1 MGLIGRQ
8 ETTGAF
14 AKLDDI
20 TSLFDGNATVFNL
33 TLGGQSFFPSNPFTL
48 LVSVAGVIQEAAT
61 DYTIVESAIKFT
73 TPPANGASGFIVVL
87 STPSASAN
95 IAKVGIQSAGTSIG
109 NVSTLN
115 FIGVGNTFAVN
126 DSTVD
131 ISIQGG
137 GGGGG
142 SSAGQVVNYPDGS
155 ASPFVLSMGRV
166 TQSINLDDTV
176 ASEDANIVVGGATIV
191 IDEGVTV
198 TVGEGK
204 RLVSDLFEIVS
215 DAFPISESY

>member
-33 TLGGQSFFPSNPFTL
+33 TLGGQFFFPSNPFTL
-48 LVSVAGVIQEAAT
+48 LVSVAGVIQEPAT

-87 STPSASAN
+87 STPSTSN
-95 IAKVGIQSAGTSIG
+95 VIIREVGS
-109 NVSTLN
+109 
-115 FIGVGNTFAVN
+115 
-126 DSTVD
+126 
-131 ISIQGG
+131 GG

-142 SSAGQVVNYPDGS
+142 LGIPISTTPDIPLNSIFHG
-155 ASPFVLSMGRV
+155 ADILRI
-166 TQSINLDDTV
+166 TQDS
-176 ASEDANIVVGGATIV
+176 
-191 IDEGVTV
+191 TV
-198 TVGEGK
+198 TLPSGDSTITFSVAK
-204 RLVSDLFEIVS
+204 DVLVEDNKDLIIDDSVDYIPDVVS
-215 DAFPISESY
+215 LSKFLT

>member
-33 TLGGQSFFPSNPFTL
+33 TLGGQFFFPSNPFTL
-48 LVSVAGVIQEAAT
+48 LVSVAGVIQEPAT
-61 DYTIVESAIKFT
+61 DYTIIESAIKFT

-87 STPSASAN
+87 STPS
-95 IAKVGIQSAGTSIG
+95 TSVVNTG
-109 NVSTLN
+109 NS
-115 FIGVGNTFAVN
+115 GGGN
-126 DSTVD
+126 S
-131 ISIQGG
+131 GG

-142 SSAGQVVNYPDGS
+142 SGSSAGEVVNYPDGS

-166 TQSINLDDTV
+166 KQSIDLDDTV
-176 ASEDANIVVGGATIV
+176 AVQDANIIVGGATIV
-191 IDEGVTV
+191 VEDGVTV

-204 RLVSDLFEIVS
+204 RVISDLFNIVS
-215 DAFPISESY
+215 EDVFPISESY

>member
-20 TSLFDGNATVFNL
+20 TSLFNGNATVFNL

-109 NVSTLN
+109 NASTLN

-126 DSTVD
+126 GSTVD

-137 GGGGG
+137 GGGGSG
-142 SSAGQVVNYPDGS
+142 STAGEVVNYSDGT
-155 ASPFVLSMGRV
+155 ASPFVLSIGRV
-166 TQSINLDDTV
+166 TQSIDLDDTI
-176 ASEDANIVVGGATIV
+176 AEEDANIIVGGATIIV
-191 IDEGVTV
+191 DDGATV
-198 TVGEGK
+198 TVGDGK
-204 RLVSDLFEIVS
+204 KVIPDLFDIAEKY
-215 DAFPISESY
+215 D

>member
-33 TLGGQSFFPSNPFTL
+33 TLGGQFFFPSNPFTL
-48 LVSVAGVIQEAAT
+48 LVSVAGVVQEPAT

-87 STPSASAN
+87 STPS
-95 IAKVGIQSAGTSIG
+95 TSVVNTG
-109 NVSTLN
+109 NS
-115 FIGVGNTFAVN
+115 GGGN
-126 DSTVD
+126 S
-131 ISIQGG
+131 GG

-142 SSAGQVVNYPDGS
+142 SGSIAGEVVNYPDGS

-166 TQSINLDDTV
+166 KQSIDLDDTV
-176 ASEDANIVVGGATIV
+176 AVQDANIIVGGATIV
-191 IDEGVTV
+191 VEDGVTV

-204 RLVSDLFEIVS
+204 RVISDLFNIVS
-215 DAFPISESY
+215 EDVFPISESY

>member
-33 TLGGQSFFPSNPFTL
+33 TLGGQFFFPSNPFTL
-48 LVSVAGVIQEAAT
+48 LVSVAGVVQEPAT

-87 STPSASAN
+87 STPS
-95 IAKVGIQSAGTSIG
+95 TSVVNTG
-109 NVSTLN
+109 NS
-115 FIGVGNTFAVN
+115 
-126 DSTVD
+126 
-131 ISIQGG
+131 GG
-137 GGGGG
+137 GNSGGGG
-142 SSAGQVVNYPDGS
+142 SGSTAGEVINYSDGT
-155 ASPFVLSMGRV
+155 ASPFVLSIGRV
-166 TQSINLDDTV
+166 TQSIDLDDTI
-176 ASEDANIVVGGATIV
+176 AEEDANIIVGGATIIV
-191 IDEGVTV
+191 DDGSTV

-204 RLVSDLFEIVS
+204 KVIPDLFDIAEK
-215 DAFPISESY
+215 YG

>member
-33 TLGGQSFFPSNPFTL
+33 TLGGQFFFPSNPFTL
-48 LVSVAGVIQEAAT
+48 LVSVAGVVQEPAT

-87 STPSASAN
+87 STPSTSAN
-95 IAKVGIQSAGTSIG
+95 IGNVGIQSAGTSIG
-109 NVSTLN
+109 NASTLN
-115 FIGVGNTFAVN
+115 FVGVGNTFAVN
-126 DSTVD
+126 GTTIDV
-131 ISIQGG
+131 SIQGG
-137 GGGGG
+137 GGSGGG
-142 SSAGQVVNYPDGS
+142 SGSTAGEVVNYPDGT
-155 ASPFVLSMGRV
+155 ASPFVLSIGRV
-166 TQSINLDDTV
+166 TQSIDLDDTI
-176 ASEDANIVVGGATIV
+176 AEEDANIIVGGATIIV
-191 IDEGVTV
+191 DDGSTV

-204 RLVSDLFEIVS
+204 KVIPDLFDIAEK
-215 DAFPISESY
+215 YG

>member
-20 TSLFDGNATVFNL
+20 TSLFNGSATVFNL

-48 LVSVAGVIQEAAT
+48 LVSVAGVVQEPAT

-87 STPSASAN
+87 STPSTSN
-95 IAKVGIQSAGTSIG
+95 VIIREVGSGS
-109 NVSTLN
+109 
-115 FIGVGNTFAVN
+115 
-126 DSTVD
+126 
-131 ISIQGG
+131 

-142 SSAGQVVNYPDGS
+142 SASAGSVINYSNGA
-155 ASPFVLSMGRV
+155 ASPFILSVGRV

-176 ASEDANIVVGGATIV
+176 ANEDANIVVGGATII
-191 IDEGVTV
+191 IDDGVTV

-204 RLVSDLFEIVS
+204 RLVSDLFGIVS
-215 DAFPISESY
+215 DAFPMSEVIK

>member
-33 TLGGQSFFPSNPFTL
+33 TLGGQFFFPSNPFTL
-48 LVSVAGVIQEAAT
+48 LVSVGGVVQEPAT

-87 STPSASAN
+87 STPS
-95 IAKVGIQSAGTSIG
+95 TSVINSG
-109 NVSTLN
+109 NS
-115 FIGVGNTFAVN
+115 GGGN
-126 DSTVD
+126 S
-131 ISIQGG
+131 GG

-142 SSAGQVVNYPDGS
+142 SGSSAGEVVNYPDGS

-166 TQSINLDDTV
+166 KQSIDLDDTV
-176 ASEDANIVVGGATIV
+176 AVQDANIIVGGATIV
-191 IDEGVTV
+191 VEDGVTV

-204 RLVSDLFEIVS
+204 RVISDLFNIVS
-215 DAFPISESY
+215 EDVFPISESY

>member
-20 TSLFDGNATVFNL
+20 TSLFNGSATVFNL

-48 LVSVAGVIQEAAT
+48 LVSVAGVVQEPAT

-73 TPPANGASGFIVVL
+73 TPPANGANGFIVVL
-87 STPSASAN
+87 STPSTSN
-95 IAKVGIQSAGTSIG
+95 VIIREVGSGS
-109 NVSTLN
+109 
-115 FIGVGNTFAVN
+115 
-126 DSTVD
+126 
-131 ISIQGG
+131 

-142 SSAGQVVNYPDGS
+142 SASAGSVINYSNGA
-155 ASPFVLSMGRV
+155 ASPFILSVGRV

-176 ASEDANIVVGGATIV
+176 ANEDANIVVGGATII
-191 IDEGVTV
+191 IDDGVTV

-215 DAFPISESY
+215 DAFPMSESY

>member
-33 TLGGQSFFPSNPFTL
+33 TLGGQFFFPSNPFTL
-48 LVSVAGVIQEAAT
+48 LVSVAGVIQEPAT
-61 DYTIVESAIKFT
+61 DYTIIESAIKFT

-87 STPSASAN
+87 STPS
-95 IAKVGIQSAGTSIG
+95 TSVVNSG
-109 NVSTLN
+109 NS
-115 FIGVGNTFAVN
+115 GGGN
-126 DSTVD
+126 S
-131 ISIQGG
+131 GG

-142 SSAGQVVNYPDGS
+142 SGSSAGEVVNYPDGS

-166 TQSINLDDTV
+166 KQSIDLDDTV
-176 ASEDANIVVGGATIV
+176 AVQDANIIVGGATIV
-191 IDEGVTV
+191 VEDGVTV

-204 RLVSDLFEIVS
+204 RVISDLFNIVS
-215 DAFPISESY
+215 EDVFPISESY

>member
-20 TSLFDGNATVFNL
+20 TSLFDGNTTVFNL
-33 TLGGQSFFPSNPFTL
+33 TLGGQFFFPSNPFTL
-48 LVSVAGVIQEAAT
+48 LVSVAGVVQEPAT

-87 STPSASAN
+87 STPS
-95 IAKVGIQSAGTSIG
+95 TSVVNTG
-109 NVSTLN
+109 NS
-115 FIGVGNTFAVN
+115 GGGN
-126 DSTVD
+126 S
-131 ISIQGG
+131 GG

-142 SSAGQVVNYPDGS
+142 SGSSAGEVVNYPDGS

-166 TQSINLDDTV
+166 KQSIDLDDTV
-176 ASEDANIVVGGATIV
+176 AVQDANIIVGGATIV
-191 IDEGVTV
+191 VEDGVTV

-204 RLVSDLFEIVS
+204 RVISDLFNIVS
-215 DAFPISESY
+215 EDVFPISESY

>member
-33 TLGGQSFFPSNPFTL
+33 TLGGQFFFPSNPFTL
-48 LVSVAGVIQEAAT
+48 LVSVAGVVQEPAT

-87 STPSASAN
+87 STPS
-95 IAKVGIQSAGTSIG
+95 TSVVNSG
-109 NVSTLN
+109 NS
-115 FIGVGNTFAVN
+115 GGGN
-126 DSTVD
+126 S
-131 ISIQGG
+131 

-142 SSAGQVVNYPDGS
+142 SSAGEVVNYSDGT
-155 ASPFVLSMGRV
+155 ASPFVLSIGRV

-176 ASEDANIVVGGATIV
+176 ANEDANIVVGGATIV

>member
-33 TLGGQSFFPSNPFTL
+33 TLGGQFFFPSNPFTL
-48 LVSVAGVIQEAAT
+48 LVSVAGVVQEPAT

-87 STPSASAN
+87 STPSTSAN
-95 IAKVGIQSAGTSIG
+95 IGNVGIQSAGTSIG
-109 NVSTLN
+109 NASTLN
-115 FIGVGNTFAVN
+115 FVGVGNTFAVN
-126 DSTVD
+126 GTTIDV
-131 ISIQGG
+131 SIQGG
-137 GGGGG
+137 GGSGGG
-142 SSAGQVVNYPDGS
+142 SGSTAGEVVNYPDGT
-155 ASPFVLSMGRV
+155 ASPFVLSIGRV
-166 TQSINLDDTV
+166 TQSIDLDDTI
-176 ASEDANIVVGGATIV
+176 AEEDANIIVGGATIIV
-191 IDEGVTV
+191 DDGSTV

-204 RLVSDLFEIVS
+204 KVIPDLFDV
-215 DAFPISESY
+215 AGFG